1 MKTQRYEQIE
11 HIMIFFTFV
20 VIDDYVIG
28 LIRGLDKT
36 AMSLACDYPSLRM
49 ISFGLNLKNEFSQ
62 L

>member
-1 MKTQRYEQIE
+1 
-11 HIMIFFTFV
+11 MIFFTFV